1 MPNYGSRI
9 QINIFLLKEINILI
23 LVNTHVKSQLI
34 ILIILYLTDNQK
46 NTIFVIFSIYSLYL
60 IKDQGSKK
68 NNSFC

>member
-1 MPNYGSRI
+1 MSNYGSRI

-34 ILIILYLTDNQK
+34 ILIILYLIDNQK
-46 NTIFVIFSIYSLYL
+46 NTIFFSIYSLYL

-68 NNSFC
+68 IIVFAK